1 MKQRTIF
8 LFIFVSFVVNYSFAQ
23 TIGCPDPKASNYNSK
38 VTLNDGSCLY
48 STTSISSSSSVELN
62 SLLSETS
69 GLVSWGGEIWTH
81 NDNTDTSVYALDPI
95 NGTISGT
102 YALPGVTNVD
112 WEELSQDETYLYV
125 GDFGNNTYG
134 NRKDLKILRISKNSL
149 LNNSPQ
155 IDTISFSYPNQT
167 DFLQKSNNSTDFDCE
182 SFIVSSDTIF
192 LFTKQWISKQ
202 TTLYALPKTP
212 GNYTAQ
218 LRSTFNVGGLITGA
232 SYIEDKKLIVLCGYS
247 LTTYTLDPFVY
258 LLYDFK
264 GYDFFG
270 GNKRKIKLNLSY
282 HQVEGIASINGLQYY
297 ISNEAFSKSIINTPQ
312 KLQTLD
318 LSNYLSDYLLQATMT
333 DIDKQRLAPFKIF
346 PNPASNFIHI
356 SIPDDTLVSHY
367 GIVNQM
373 GETVQVGRIY
383 SKNEKIDISRLPSG
397 AFVVLMYGNSC
408 LVKSTLLFKK

>member
-167 DFLQKSNNSTDFDCE
+167 DFL
-182 SFIVSSDTIF
+182 
-192 LFTKQWISKQ
+192 
-202 TTLYALPKTP
+202 
-212 GNYTAQ
+212 
-218 LRSTFNVGGLITGA
+218 
-232 SYIEDKKLIVLCGYS
+232 
-247 LTTYTLDPFVY
+247 
-258 LLYDFK
+258 
-264 GYDFFG
+264 
-270 GNKRKIKLNLSY
+270 
-282 HQVEGIASINGLQYY
+282 
-297 ISNEAFSKSIINTPQ
+297 
-312 KLQTLD
+312 
-318 LSNYLSDYLLQATMT
+318 
-333 DIDKQRLAPFKIF
+333 
-346 PNPASNFIHI
+346 
-356 SIPDDTLVSHY
+356 
-367 GIVNQM
+367 
-373 GETVQVGRIY
+373 
-383 SKNEKIDISRLPSG
+383 
-397 AFVVLMYGNSC
+397 
-408 LVKSTLLFKK
+408 